1 MVCCHKQLF
10 CPYTT
15 TDEEKDLEI
24 QEKIRYNKLE
34 KVKEMKTIYFF

>member
-24 QEKIRYNKLE
+24 QEKIRYKKLK
-34 KVKEMKTIYFF
+34 KVKEM

>member
-10 CPYTT
+10 CPYST

-24 QEKIRYNKLE
+24 QEKIRYKL
-34 KVKEMKTIYFF
+34 KVVKMKSIHEYFF

>member
-10 CPYTT
+10 CPYST

-24 QEKIRYNKLE
+24 QEKIRYKKLNE
-34 KVKEMKTIYFF
+34 VKEI

>member
-10 CPYTT
+10 CPYST

-24 QEKIRYNKLE
+24 QEKIRYKKLK
-34 KVKEMKTIYFF
+34 KVKEM

>member
-24 QEKIRYNKLE
+24 QEKIRYKKLK